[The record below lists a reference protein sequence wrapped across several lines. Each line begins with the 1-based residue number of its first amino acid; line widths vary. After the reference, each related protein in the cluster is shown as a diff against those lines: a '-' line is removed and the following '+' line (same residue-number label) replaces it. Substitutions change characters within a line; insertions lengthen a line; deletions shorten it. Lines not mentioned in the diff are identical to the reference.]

1 MDTNTNNDNN
11 NVNNSVKDYKDNNKT
26 LEFKPNIKIELI
38 KSAITFGI
46 IILLVIIIS
55 ITVSIFTSTA
65 EALFSIPFIIIG
77 IIFFAIIGSAAQIIT
92 LVVTKYTISKDNE
105 LIISQNLLSKS
116 SKVYRIDQITSIERT
131 QGWLQKK
138 FNLHSIKFNI
148 FGGSS
153 IINSQSGQQGYAL
166 LPIFKN
172 VEHANTTFEEI
183 LSRMNTTPQEVQ
195 YTTSPKP
202 TPKLVSIILN
212 MIFLFIAIGI
222 IFLGSS
228 LNLIQVTIGGLI
240 ATLIIFTILLGN
252 CIDYMKLKKTY
263 FNLFEDSASLTYN
276 YIFKNAEHITPYRKI
291 TNVSR
296 YKTLFQHLV
305 FKISNIRLYT
315 GGERD
320 QMFFNVSN
328 NSTLFEIFSY
338 LVKDKKNML
347 NKNIISTI
355 KSNQEKPM
363 KILKPGLSFIIQPLI
378 STIIY
383 STIFIIAIIIAYN
396 YVQESTLQTFIIGG
410 AILGI
415 FIGVF
420 KLLVTFIQWRNIKY
434 ELFKDKIVITYGVL
448 SIVSSEIYINNI
460 KYVSLNIPFYL
471 QRVFGE
477 GTLSIYTA
485 GKNSRDGVLR
495 RIPHATYYY
504 KQLQE
509 AINNN

>member
-1 MDTNTNNDNN
+1 MDSNTNN
-11 NVNNSVKDYKDNNKT
+11 NVNGSVKNYNDNNKT
-26 LEFKPNIKIELI
+26 IEFRPNIKIELI
-38 KSAITFGI
+38 KSSITFGI
-46 IILLVIIIS
+46 MILLVIIVS
-55 ITVSIFTSTA
+55 IVVSIFTSTA

-92 LVVTKYTISKDNE
+92 LLVTKYTISKNNE

-138 FNLHSIKFNI
+138 FNLHSIRFNI

-153 IINSQSGQQGYAL
+153 IIGTQGQQTNVM
-166 LPIFKN
+166 LPMFRNIKQGDSVFQE
-172 VEHANTTFEEI
+172 V
-183 LSRMNTTPQEVQ
+183 LSRMNIFPQEVQ

-202 TPKLVSIILN
+202 TPKLIS
-212 MIFLFIAIGI
+212 IFLNIFFLIIAIIVALVGATFNSVEIIIGGI
-222 IFLGSS
+222 IGAG
-228 LNLIQVTIGGLI
+228 V
-240 ATLIIFTILLGN
+240 ILLILLAN
-252 CIDYMKLKKTY
+252 CIDYIKLKRTNY
-263 FNLFEDSASLTYN
+263 NLFEDCGSLSYKFF
-276 YIFKNAEHITPYRKI
+276 FKNADHITPYRKI

-296 YKTLFQHLV
+296 YKKLFQHLV
-305 FKISNIRLYT
+305 FKISNIKLYT

-338 LVKDKKNML
+338 LVKDKKNVL

-383 STIFIIAIIIAYN
+383 STIFIIALIIAYN
-396 YVQESTLQTFIIGG
+396 FVEQPSIQTFVIGAG
-410 AILGI
+410 ILGI
-415 FIGVF
+415 IIGLI
-420 KLLVTFIQWRNIKY
+420 KLATTFIQWKNFRY
-434 ELFKDKIVITYGVL
+434 ELFTDKIVITYGVL
-448 SIVSSEIYINNI
+448 SIVSSEIYIANM
-460 KYVSLNIPFYL
+460 KYISLNVPFYL
-471 QRVFGE
+471 QRIFGE
-477 GTLSIYTA
+477 GTISIYTA
-485 GKNSRDGVLR
+485 GKSSRDGVLR

-509 AINNN
+509 AINE

>member
-1 MDTNTNNDNN
+1 MDIKNN
-11 NVNNSVKDYKDNNKT
+11 NNQHRDNNKT
-26 LEFKPNIKIELI
+26 LEFKPNVKIEVI
-38 KSAITFGI
+38 RYI
-46 IILLVIIIS
+46 IIFFIIVLLSIIFTVLIS
-55 ITVSIFTSTA
+55 IFSNTA
-65 EALFSIPFIIIG
+65 EALFSIPLIIGGVFFFIIVASIN
-77 IIFFAIIGSAAQIIT
+77 QIIT
-92 LVVTKYTISKDNE
+92 LLVTKYTISKDNE

-138 FNLHSIKFNI
+138 FNIHSVRFNI

-153 IINSQSGQQGYAL
+153 IIGTQGQQTNMI
-166 LPIFKN
+166 LPMFKN
-172 VEHANTTFEEI
+172 IENGDSVFQEV
-183 LSRMNTTPQEVQ
+183 LSRMNISPQEVQ

-202 TPKLVSIILN
+202 TPKLVSIFLN
-212 MIFLFIAIGI
+212 ICFLIIAIIVAIVGVSYNSVEIILGGI
-222 IFLGSS
+222 IGASMIS
-228 LNLIQVTIGGLI
+228 L
-240 ATLIIFTILLGN
+240 ILFAN
-252 CIDYMKLKKTY
+252 CIDYIKLKRTNY
-263 FNLFEDSASLTYN
+263 NLFEDCASLSYKFF
-276 YIFKNAEHITPYRKI
+276 FKNADHITPYRKI

-305 FKISNIRLYT
+305 FKISNIKLYT

-338 LVKDKKNML
+338 LVKDKKNVL

-383 STIFIIAIIIAYN
+383 STIFIIALIIAYN
-396 YVQESTLQTFIIGG
+396 FVEQPSIQTFVIGAG
-410 AILGI
+410 ILGI
-415 FIGVF
+415 IIGLI
-420 KLLVTFIQWRNIKY
+420 KLATTFIQWKNFRY
-434 ELFKDKIVITYGVL
+434 ELFTDKIVITYGVL
-448 SIVSSEIYINNI
+448 SIVSSEIYIANM
-460 KYVSLNIPFYL
+460 KYISLNVPFYL

-477 GTLSIYTA
+477 GTISIYTA
-485 GKNSRDGVLR
+485 GKSSRDGVLR

-509 AINNN
+509 AINE